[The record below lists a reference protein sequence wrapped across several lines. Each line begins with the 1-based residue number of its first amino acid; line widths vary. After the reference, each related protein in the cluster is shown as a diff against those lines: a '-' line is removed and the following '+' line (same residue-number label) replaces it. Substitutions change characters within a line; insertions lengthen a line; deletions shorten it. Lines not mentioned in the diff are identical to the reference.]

1 MQLQFKDFPNS
12 VYFCP
17 SKNRIVLERTKQ
29 KTNKN
34 RSFQRSNSSFST
46 EANVGTSNFTN
57 FVQKTRLASHHMDA
71 MRTILQP
78 IETELATFRKM
89 QDDLAVNPNPLLREI
104 ILHVNKQRGKQMRP
118 IMVLLFGKMHGAI
131 TDSTYSAALALEL
144 LHTASLVHDDV
155 VDDSMQRRGQ
165 ASVNAIYNNKL
176 AVLVGDYLLSTAL
189 VFTGK
194 SNDPRIT
201 NIIGALGQTL
211 SDGEIFQMFH
221 SHEKL
226 ISEEIYL
233 EIIRKKTASLFSSC
247 AEIGAL
253 SAGASQDDI
262 NRARQIGEYIGI
274 CFQIRDDIFDYYS
287 DDVGKPT
294 GNDMREGKLTLPII
308 YAVRMHG
315 DNHIHSMIDRLKS
328 GELTDNEVSELIEF
342 AKLNGGIEYAERT
355 MQNYRQK
362 AIELLPENIGDTVRE
377 AIIAYMDAVIN
388 RTK

>member
-1 MQLQFKDFPNS
+1 MNILDS
-12 VYFCP
+12 
-17 SKNRIVLERTKQ
+17 
-29 KTNKN
+29 
-34 RSFQRSNSSFST
+34 
-46 EANVGTSNFTN
+46 
-57 FVQKTRLASHHMDA
+57 
-71 MRTILQP
+71 ILQP
-78 IETELATFRKM
+78 IEAEFTTFRKM

-118 IMVLLFGKMHGAI
+118 MMVLLFGKMFGEI

-189 VFTGK
+189 VFTGRCG
-194 SNDPRIT
+194 NPRIT
-201 NIIGALGQTL
+201 NIVGALGQTL

-226 ISEEIYL
+226 VSEEVYL

-253 SAGASQDDI
+253 SVGATQKDI
-262 NRARQIGEYIGI
+262 DRARQIGEYIGI

-287 DDVGKPT
+287 NDVGKPT

-308 YAVRMHG
+308 YAVRTQG
-315 DNHIHSMIDRLKS
+315 DEHIRTMIDRLKS
-328 GELTDNEVSELIEF
+328 GELSDAEINELIEF
-342 AKLNGGIEYAERT
+342 AKLHGGIEYAKQT
-355 MQNYRQK
+355 MQDYRKK
-362 AIELLPENIGDTVRE
+362 ALELLPENIDTSVRN
-377 AIIAYMDAVIN
+377 AINAYIDAVIN
-388 RTK
+388 RSN

>member
-1 MQLQFKDFPNS
+1 MDLMQ
-12 VYFCP
+12 
-17 SKNRIVLERTKQ
+17 
-29 KTNKN
+29 
-34 RSFQRSNSSFST
+34 
-46 EANVGTSNFTN
+46 
-57 FVQKTRLASHHMDA
+57 
-71 MRTILQP
+71 TILQP
-78 IETELATFRKM
+78 IEPEFATFKKL

-118 IMVLLFGKMHGAI
+118 MMVLLFGKMFGEIA
-131 TDSTYSAALALEL
+131 DSTYSAALALEL

-189 VFTGK
+189 VFTGRC
-194 SNDPRIT
+194 NDHRIT
-201 NIIGALGQTL
+201 NIVGSLGQTL

-226 ISEEIYL
+226 VSEEVYL

-253 SAGASQDDI
+253 SVGASQDNVD
-262 NRARQIGEYIGI
+262 RARQIGEYIGI

-287 DDVGKPT
+287 NDVGKPT

-308 YAVRMHG
+308 YAVRVHG
-315 DNHIHSMIDRLKS
+315 DAHIRTMIDRLKN
-328 GELTDNEVSELIEF
+328 GELSDTEISELITF
-342 AKLNGGIEYAERT
+342 AKASGGIEYAEQT
-355 MQNYRQK
+355 MQAYRQK
-362 AIELLPENIGDTVRE
+362 ALDLLPENIDENVRK
-377 AIIAYMDAVIN
+377 AIIAYIDAVIN
-388 RTK
+388 RKK

>member
-1 MQLQFKDFPNS
+1 
-12 VYFCP
+12 
-17 SKNRIVLERTKQ
+17 
-29 KTNKN
+29 
-34 RSFQRSNSSFST
+34 
-46 EANVGTSNFTN
+46 
-57 FVQKTRLASHHMDA
+57 MDA
-71 MRTILQP
+71 MHTILRP
-78 IETELATFRKM
+78 IETEFVTFRKM

-118 IMVLLFGKMHGAI
+118 MMVLLFAKMFGEV

-189 VFTGK
+189 VFTGR
-194 SNDPRIT
+194 SNNPRIT

-226 ISEEIYL
+226 VSEEIYL

-253 SAGASQDDI
+253 SAGASRDDI
-262 NRARQIGEYIGI
+262 DRARQIGEYIGI

-287 DDVGKPT
+287 NDVGKPT

-308 YAVRMHG
+308 YAVRTHG
-315 DNHIHSMIDRLKS
+315 DDHIRMMVDRLKN
-328 GELTDNEVSELIEF
+328 GELSDAEISELIEF
-342 AKLNGGIEYAERT
+342 AKLHGGIEYAEQT
-355 MQNYRQK
+355 MQIYRK
-362 AIELLPENIGDTVRE
+362 KVLALLPGDIADEIRN
-377 AIIAYMDAVIN
+377 AIIAYIDAVIN
-388 RTK
+388 RKK

>member
-1 MQLQFKDFPNS
+1 MELFN
-12 VYFCP
+12 
-17 SKNRIVLERTKQ
+17 IITK
-29 KTNKN
+29 
-34 RSFQRSNSSFST
+34 
-46 EANVGTSNFTN
+46 
-57 FVQKTRLASHHMDA
+57 
-71 MRTILQP
+71 P
-78 IETELATFRKM
+78 IEAEFAAFRKM

-118 IMVLLFGKMHGAI
+118 MMVMLFGKMFGEVSD
-131 TDSTYSAALALEL
+131 TTYSAALALEL

-189 VFTGK
+189 VFTGRCG
-194 SNDPRIT
+194 DPRIT
-201 NIIGALGQTL
+201 NIVGALGQTL
-211 SDGEIFQMFH
+211 ADGEIFQMFH

-226 ISEEIYL
+226 VSEEVYF

-253 SAGASQDDI
+253 SAGARPDDVD
-262 NRARQIGEYIGI
+262 RARQIGEYIGI

-287 DDVGKPT
+287 NDVGKPT

-308 YAVRMHG
+308 YAVRTEG
-315 DNHIHSMIDRLKS
+315 DDRIREMINRLKC
-328 GELTDNEVSELIEF
+328 GELSEEEISELIEF
-342 AKLNGGIEYAERT
+342 AKAKGGIGYAERT
-355 MQNYRQK
+355 MQEYRQK
-362 AIELLPENIGDTVRE
+362 AIDLLPAGIDEDIRN

-388 RTK
+388 RSK

>member
-1 MQLQFKDFPNS
+1 
-12 VYFCP
+12 
-17 SKNRIVLERTKQ
+17 
-29 KTNKN
+29 
-34 RSFQRSNSSFST
+34 
-46 EANVGTSNFTN
+46 
-57 FVQKTRLASHHMDA
+57 MDA
-71 MRTILQP
+71 MQTILQP
-78 IETELATFRKM
+78 IEAEFAIFKKM

-118 IMVLLFGKMHGAI
+118 MMVLLFGKMFGNVV
-131 TDSTYSAALALEL
+131 DSTYSAALALEL

-189 VFTGK
+189 VFTGRCGD
-194 SNDPRIT
+194 NRIT
-201 NIIGALGQTL
+201 NIVGSLGQTL

-226 ISEEIYL
+226 VSEEVYL

-253 SAGASQDDI
+253 SVGASAEDVA
-262 NRARQIGEYIGI
+262 RARQIGEYIGI

-287 DDVGKPT
+287 NDVGKPT

-308 YAVRMHG
+308 YAVRTQG
-315 DNHIHSMIDRLKS
+315 DEHIRTMIDRLKE
-328 GELTDNEVSELIEF
+328 GELSDVEINELITF
-342 AKLNGGIEYAERT
+342 AKACGGIEYAEQT
-355 MQNYRQK
+355 MQKYRQK
-362 AIELLPENIGDTVRE
+362 ALALLPENIDENVKN
-377 AIIAYMDAVIN
+377 AVIAYMDAVIN
-388 RTK
+388 RKK

>member
-1 MQLQFKDFPNS
+1 MELFN
-12 VYFCP
+12 
-17 SKNRIVLERTKQ
+17 IITK
-29 KTNKN
+29 
-34 RSFQRSNSSFST
+34 
-46 EANVGTSNFTN
+46 
-57 FVQKTRLASHHMDA
+57 
-71 MRTILQP
+71 P
-78 IETELATFRKM
+78 IEAEFAAFRKM

-118 IMVLLFGKMHGAI
+118 MMVLLFGKMFGEVSD
-131 TDSTYSAALALEL
+131 TTYSAALALEL

-189 VFTGK
+189 VFTGRCG
-194 SNDPRIT
+194 DPRVT
-201 NIIGALGQTL
+201 NIVGALGQTL
-211 SDGEIFQMFH
+211 ADGEIFQMFH

-226 ISEEIYL
+226 VSEEVYF

-253 SAGASQDDI
+253 SAGAQPNEAD
-262 NRARQIGEYIGI
+262 RARQIGEYIGI

-287 DDVGKPT
+287 NDVGKPT

-308 YAVRMHG
+308 YAVRTEG
-315 DNHIHSMIDRLKS
+315 DDRIREMINRLKS
-328 GELTDNEVSELIEF
+328 GELSEAEINELIEF
-342 AKLNGGIEYAERT
+342 AKAKGGIEYAERT
-355 MQNYRQK
+355 MQEYRQK
-362 AIELLPENIGDTVRE
+362 AIDLLPAGIDEDIRS

-388 RTK
+388 RSK

>member
-1 MQLQFKDFPNS
+1 
-12 VYFCP
+12 
-17 SKNRIVLERTKQ
+17 
-29 KTNKN
+29 
-34 RSFQRSNSSFST
+34 
-46 EANVGTSNFTN
+46 
-57 FVQKTRLASHHMDA
+57 MDA
-71 MRTILQP
+71 LQTILQP
-78 IETELATFRKM
+78 IGTEFSTFRKM

-118 IMVLLFGKMHGAI
+118 MMVLLFGKMFGEI
-131 TDSTYSAALALEL
+131 TNSTYSAALALEL

-155 VDDSMQRRGQ
+155 VDDSMQRRGK

-189 VFTGK
+189 VFTGRCG
-194 SNDPRIT
+194 DPRIT

-226 ISEEIYL
+226 VSEEVYL

-253 SAGASQDDI
+253 SAGASQEDI
-262 NRARQIGEYIGI
+262 DRARQIGEYIGI

-287 DDVGKPT
+287 NDVGKPT

-308 YAVRMHG
+308 YAVRTHG
-315 DNHIHSMIDRLKS
+315 DEHIRTMIDRLKN
-328 GELTDNEVSELIEF
+328 GELNDTEIDELIEF
-342 AKLNGGIEYAERT
+342 AKLHGGIEYAEQV
-355 MQNYRQK
+355 MQDFRQK
-362 AIELLPENIGDTVRE
+362 AFDLLPQNNDESIRK

-388 RTK
+388 RKK